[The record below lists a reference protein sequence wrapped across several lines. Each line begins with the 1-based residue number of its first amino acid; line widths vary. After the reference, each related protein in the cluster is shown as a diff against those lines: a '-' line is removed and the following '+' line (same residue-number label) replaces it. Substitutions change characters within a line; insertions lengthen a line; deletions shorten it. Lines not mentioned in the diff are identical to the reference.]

1 MEKFHMFDDRIY
13 QMTNGVKA
21 ADRIIYTVML
31 NEQKF
36 YHDKGQYYTPSYA
49 HLGQYAGI
57 TRTSVI
63 ACMKRLEAHGL
74 IKKTNVASNQCVI
87 KVYSLDEVPEVLTEL
102 TAKEARKAKL
112 ESKVTQSVKKDDPLS
127 QNSLPTESKFFTQ
140 SVKIFDTYNNS
151 NNKKELI
158 NNNKEDD
165 FEEESLKKGASL
177 CDSHEC
183 DIKEDDF
190 LSLDELNDFL
200 SMNESDLDSEATKET
215 SKTSDLDDLEVSSK
229 KTSKQDKEISD
240 VNIDSDHKNTQCPAT
255 DDEMDPFDDYLDD
268 EEDPEEELKREQRK
282 AKIKERFRKAKLKN
296 RIDELDDFDDGD
308 DDFTYRPKKKT
319 HTDSKKER
327 IKPKMYFASGGMR

>member
-151 NNKKELI
+151 NNRKEL
-158 NNNKEDD
+158 NNKEDD

-215 SKTSDLDDLEVSSK
+215 SKTSDLEE
-229 KTSKQDKEISD
+229 DKISD
-240 VNIDSDHKNTQCPAT
+240 VIASSDHKNTQCPAT
-255 DDEMDPFDDYLDD
+255 DDELPDVDLDD

-282 AKIKERFRKAKLKN
+282 AEIKERFRKAKLKN
-296 RIDELDDFDDGD
+296 RVDELDDFDDGD

-319 HTDSKKER
+319 HTDSKKEKVKVRR
-327 IKPKMYFASGGMR
+327 IYAGGMR

>member
-183 DIKEDDF
+183 DSLGIEEAIKE
-190 LSLDELNDFL
+190 
-200 SMNESDLDSEATKET
+200 AV
-215 SKTSDLDDLEVSSK
+215 KTSDLDDLEVSPK

-255 DDEMDPFDDYLDD
+255 DDEMDPFDDYLD
-268 EEDPEEELKREQRK
+268 EESEREKAIKRVEKKKRFELARQKNKVSGLDP
-282 AKIKERFRKAKLKN
+282 
-296 RIDELDDFDDGD
+296 FDDSDD
-308 DDFTYRPKKKT
+308 DDFSFTPRKKQT
-319 HTDSKKER
+319 QGDKKQK
-327 IKPKMYFASGGMR
+327 IKPKMYFAGGGIKQ

>member
-183 DIKEDDF
+183 DSLGIKE
-190 LSLDELNDFL
+190 
-200 SMNESDLDSEATKET
+200 TV
-215 SKTSDLDDLEVSSK
+215 KTSDLDDLEVSPK

-255 DDEMDPFDDYLDD
+255 DDEMDPFDDD
-268 EEDPEEELKREQRK
+268 EEDEESEREKAIKRVEKKKRFELARQ
-282 AKIKERFRKAKLKN
+282 KN
-296 RIDELDDFDDGD
+296 KVSGLDPFDDSED
-308 DDFTYRPKKKT
+308 DYYLSPKKKQT
-319 HTDSKKER
+319 QDDKKQR
-327 IKPKMYFASGGMR
+327 IKPKMYYAGGGIQ

>member
-177 CDSHEC
+177 CDSHKC
-183 DIKEDDF
+183 DSLGIEEAIKETVKTSD
-190 LSLDELNDFL
+190 LD
-200 SMNESDLDSEATKET
+200 DLDSEATKEA
-215 SKTSDLDDLEVSSK
+215 SKTSDLEE
-229 KTSKQDKEISD
+229 DKISD
-240 VNIDSDHKNTQCPAT
+240 VNVDSDHKNTQCPAT
-255 DDEMDPFDDYLDD
+255 DDEMDPFDDYLD
-268 EEDPEEELKREQRK
+268 EESEREEAIKKAQRK
-282 AKIKERFRKAKLKN
+282 AEIKSRIEMAKLKN
-296 RIDELDDFDDGD
+296 KVNDLDDFDDGD
-308 DDFTYRPKKKT
+308 DDDFSFTPKKKVV
-319 HTDSKKER
+319 SENKKQR
-327 IKPKMYFASGGMR
+327 IKPKMYYAGGGIQ